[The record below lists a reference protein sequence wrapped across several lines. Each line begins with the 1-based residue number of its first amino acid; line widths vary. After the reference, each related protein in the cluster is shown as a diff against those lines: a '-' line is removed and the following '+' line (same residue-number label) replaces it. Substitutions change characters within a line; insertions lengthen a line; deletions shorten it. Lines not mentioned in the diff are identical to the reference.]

1 MESAANALHYERK
14 LAIAKGSESL
24 CNRIKITVRQYANY

>member
-1 MESAANALHYERK
+1 MESRKCLAYEGNP
-14 LAIAKGSESL
+14 AIAKGSESL